1 MRNHHPAAVRLDQDA
16 LCRLNRFRRRTRQPL
31 ARVVNGIV
39 LDFLDGVRS
48 ESRPRGRR
56 TPSRNHRR
64 QT

>member
-1 MRNHHPAAVRLDQDA
+1 
-16 LCRLNRFRRRTRQPL
+16 
-31 ARVVNGIV
+31 VNAIV

-48 ESRPRGRR
+48 EPRPRDRR